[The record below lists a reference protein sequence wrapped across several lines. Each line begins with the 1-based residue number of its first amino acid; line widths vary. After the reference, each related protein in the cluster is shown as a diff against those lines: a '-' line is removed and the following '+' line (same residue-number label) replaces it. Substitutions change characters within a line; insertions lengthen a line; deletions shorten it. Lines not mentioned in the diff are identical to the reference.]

1 MTIEQCRFLLGKT
14 DSWHFR
20 RLFDLRQLKQMNA
33 KKSSSR
39 NWHFF
44 FIFRLEFRLSRELK
58 KINSK
63 WRRHIRR
70 QRRIRRI
77 EISSTVEKH
86 FAIIGKMS
94 WPVGCLHAEAI
105 HWIVL
110 PARCIRKKKLLCHRQ
125 RESYVIHSVPDHR
138 TCEPASLQLTALFL
152 IYALA
157 KKTKVEFSARVEMK
171 NGKAVRRPN
180 YSV

>member
-1 MTIEQCRFLLGKT
+1 MAFPSPVRFASVEADEREIKV
-14 DSWHFR
+14 R
-20 RLFDLRQLKQMNA
+20 RAIDIFF
-33 KKSSSR
+33 
-39 NWHFF
+39 HFF
-44 FIFRLEFRLSRELK
+44 IG
-58 KINSK
+58 
-63 WRRHIRR
+63 
-70 QRRIRRI
+70 
-77 EISSTVEKH
+77 ISSFSGIKKDKFQMAAAHSASAANKENRNFIDSGKAFRDYWKNVMPSWLTPCRSNPLNR
-86 FAIIGKMS
+86 FARAAHS
-94 WPVGCLHAEAI
+94 E
-105 HWIVL
+105 
-110 PARCIRKKKLLCHRQ
+110 KKLLCHRQ